1 MVYHDDP
8 LNLVISGVGG
18 QGNILLS
25 RLIGRSLLRK
35 GYHVAVGETL
45 GVAQRGGAVMSNLRA
60 SKKMPVGP
68 LIPEG
73 KAHIILSLE
82 PLETLRMLVRYGNPQ
97 VTTITNFNPLFPVS
111 VLSRK
116 DQYPEY
122 DALKGA
128 IAKLSAS
135 AWFLDA
141 TGMGLELGAPI
152 VANVIILGGLI
163 GLNLLPLTRDD
174 IEEELK
180 ASFSPDRVELN
191 LKALNLGMESIASNT
206 QVSN

>member
-1 MVYHDDP
+1 MMTYRDGP

-25 RLIGRSLLRK
+25 HLLGRSLLRK
-35 GYHVAVGETL
+35 GYQVAVGETL
-45 GVAQRGGAVMSNLRA
+45 GVAQRGGAVMSNVRI
-60 SKKMPVGP
+60 SKNMLFGP

-82 PLETLRMLVRYGNPQ
+82 PLETLRMLVRYGNPK
-97 VTTITNFNPLFPVS
+97 VTTITNFNSLFPVS

-116 DQYPEY
+116 DRYPEY
-122 DALKGA
+122 EALKEA
-128 IAKLSAS
+128 IRQLSAS

-141 TGMGLELGAPI
+141 TGMGLQLGAPI

-174 IEEELK
+174 IEAELK
-180 ASFSPDRVELN
+180 ASFTPDRVKLN
-191 LKALNLGMESIASNT
+191 LKALSMGMDSIKGK
-206 QVSN
+206 

>member
-1 MVYHDDP
+1 MAYRDDP

-35 GYHVAVGETL
+35 GYQVAIGETL
-45 GVAQRGGAVMSNLRA
+45 GVAQRGGAVMSNVRV
-60 SKKMPVGP
+60 SQKMLVGP

-82 PLETLRMLVRYGNPQ
+82 SLETLRMLVRYGNPK

-122 DALKGA
+122 EALREA
-128 IAKLSAS
+128 ITQLSAS

-141 TGMGLELGAPI
+141 TGMGLQLGAPI

-163 GLNLLPLTRDD
+163 GLNLLPLTTDD
-174 IEEELK
+174 IEAELK
-180 ASFSPDRVELN
+180 ASFSPDRVKLN
-191 LKALNLGMESIASNT
+191 LKALSMGVDSIKADMKAS
-206 QVSN
+206 S

>member
-1 MVYHDDP
+1 MAYHDDP

-35 GYHVAVGETL
+35 GYQVAIGETL
-45 GVAQRGGAVMSNLRA
+45 GVAQRGGAVMSNVRV
-60 SKKMPVGP
+60 SKKMLVGP

-82 PLETLRMLVRYGNPQ
+82 PLETLRMLVRYGNPK
-97 VTTITNFNPLFPVS
+97 VTSITNFNPLFPVS

-116 DQYPEY
+116 DQYPENE
-122 DALKGA
+122 ALREA
-128 IAKLSAS
+128 IRQLSAS

-141 TGMGLELGAPI
+141 TGMGLQLGAPI
-152 VANVIILGGLI
+152 VANVIILGGLM
-163 GLNLLPLTRDD
+163 GLNLLPLTTDD
-174 IEEELK
+174 IEAELK
-180 ASFSPDRVELN
+180 ASLSPARVKLN
-191 LKALNLGMESIASNT
+191 LKALSMGMDSIKADMKASR
-206 QVSN
+206 

>member
-1 MVYHDDP
+1 MAYRDDP

-35 GYHVAVGETL
+35 GYQVAIGETL
-45 GVAQRGGAVMSNLRA
+45 GVAQRGGAVMSNVRV
-60 SKKMPVGP
+60 SKKMLVGP

-82 PLETLRMLVRYGNPQ
+82 PLETLRMLVGYGNPR
-97 VTTITNFNPLFPVS
+97 VTSITNFNPLFPVS

-122 DALKGA
+122 EALKEA
-128 IAKLSAS
+128 IRQLSAS

-141 TGMGLELGAPI
+141 TGMGLQLGAPI
-152 VANVIILGGLI
+152 VANVIILGGLM
-163 GLNLLPLTRDD
+163 GLNLLPLTTDD
-174 IEEELK
+174 IEAELK
-180 ASFSPDRVELN
+180 ASLSPDRVKLN
-191 LKALNLGMESIASNT
+191 LKALSMGMDSIKADMKASR
-206 QVSN
+206 

>member
-1 MVYHDDP
+1 MAYHDDP

-35 GYHVAVGETL
+35 GYQVAIGETL
-45 GVAQRGGAVMSNLRA
+45 GVAQRGGAVMSNVRV
-60 SKKMPVGP
+60 SKKMLVGP

-82 PLETLRMLVRYGNPQ
+82 PLETLRMLVRYGNPK
-97 VTTITNFNPLFPVS
+97 VTSITNFNPLFPVS

-122 DALKGA
+122 EALKEA
-128 IAKLSAS
+128 IRQLSAL

-141 TGMGLELGAPI
+141 TGMGLQFGAPI

-163 GLNLLPLTRDD
+163 GLNLLPLTTDD
-174 IEEELK
+174 IETELK
-180 ASFSPDRVELN
+180 ASLSPDRVKLN
-191 LKALNLGMESIASNT
+191 LKALSMGMDSIKADMKASR
-206 QVSN
+206 